1 MANYITK
8 FKTQADYNTQKY
20 KLDYPNTSYIEG
32 TDEVV
37 LVNAMPDD
45 YALAWIDANG
55 SVIDVSPCSATL
67 TRPSSVRGDNVYGIR
82 WGSCSNITAIG
93 DGSSGVFEQMSNL
106 TGTLEF
112 PSTVTTLAKAA
123 ISFCSNLTI
132 ILHSGITTIGNGALF
147 NVGNTEFIVPDTV
160 TSIGETAFSSNYN
173 MTTATIGTGCTSIG
187 NIPFNWCSSMTS
199 LTIKATTPPT
209 VPSNFKLTNGRN
221 NSTIQIY
228 VPAASVD
235 AYKAA
240 TGWSVFA
247 SQINA
252 ITE

>member
-45 YALAWIDANG
+45 YALAWLDDNG
-55 SVIDVSPCSATL
+55 SVIDVSPCSTTL
-67 TRPSSVRGDNVYGIR
+67 TRPRTVRGENVYGIR
-82 WGSCSNITAIG
+82 WGSCNQITTIG
-93 DGSSGVFEQMSNL
+93 DGNSYVFGNMSHL
-106 TGTLEF
+106 TGTFEF
-112 PSTVTTLAKAA
+112 PSTVTTLSNQATYG
-123 ISFCSNLTI
+123 CSNLTF
-132 ILHSGITTIGNGALF
+132 ILHEGLITLGNSCLA
-147 NVGNTEFIVPDTV
+147 VCGNTDITVPDTV
-160 TSIGETAFSSNYN
+160 TTIGEYAFNSCNSL
-173 MTTATIGTGCTSIG
+173 TSVTIGAGCTTLG
-187 NIPFNWCSSMTS
+187 THPFNWCNVMTS

-209 VPSNFKLTNGRN
+209 VPSNFRLTYASND
-221 NSTIQIY
+221 STIQIY

-240 TGWSVFA
+240 TGWSRYS

>member
-45 YALAWIDANG
+45 YALAWLDANG
-55 SVIDVSPCSATL
+55 SVIGISTCSTTL
-67 TRPSSVRGDNVYGIR
+67 TRPQSVRGENVYGIR
-82 WGSCSNITAIG
+82 WGSCNQLTAIG
-93 DGSSGVFEQMSNL
+93 DGNGYVFESMSNL
-106 TGTLEF
+106 TGTF
-112 PSTVTTLAKAA
+112 TIPSGITSVNSA
-123 ISFCSNLTI
+123 FYNCNNLTV
-132 ILHSGITTIGNGALF
+132 ILNNGLTTIGDSSFSGLANTGFIVPDSVTTIGNNAF
-147 NVGNTEFIVPDTV
+147 NN
-160 TSIGETAFSSNYN
+160 
-173 MTTATIGTGCTSIG
+173 
-187 NIPFNWCSSMTS
+187 CSSLTS
-199 LTIKATTPPT
+199 LTIGSGCTQIGDNILNWSSNATTLTVKATTPPT
-209 VPSNFKLTNGRN
+209 FNGSRFSYN
-221 NSTIQIY
+221 TTQDNTIQIY

-240 TGWSVFA
+240 RNWSKYA
-247 SQINA
+247 SRINA